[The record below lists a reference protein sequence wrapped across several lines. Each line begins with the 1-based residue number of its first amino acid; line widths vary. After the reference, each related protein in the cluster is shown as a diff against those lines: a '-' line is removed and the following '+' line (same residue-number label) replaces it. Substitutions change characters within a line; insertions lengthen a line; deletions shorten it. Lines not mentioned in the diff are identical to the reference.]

1 MSASRS
7 VERRCVARK
16 RANACSPLER
26 LLGGAQ
32 QAEDQSE
39 TVETGSPALIQ
50 SLHVVHGD
58 DRVPANPRPVTTLEL
73 DRLFPAQ
80 DIDRIVLLQIADQRE
95 ILDENPMRRRIPT

>member
-1 MSASRS
+1 MPA
-7 VERRCVARK
+7 APG
-16 RANACSPLER
+16 APA
-26 LLGGAQ
+26 GGGQ

-58 DRVPANPRPVTTLEL
+58 NRVPTNPRPVTTLEL

-80 DIDRIVLLQIADQRE
+80 DIDRIVLLQITDQRE
-95 ILDENPMRRRIPT
+95 ILDENPMRCRIPA